1 MSTTDVIAII
11 CYVLATLVAFVFCA
25 IYLTRSEFMP
35 YHGEAVELPW
45 REVDPKHQI
54 LILALMRVSGGGWLA
69 TGISM
74 AFLLAFP
81 FRSGEAWSLFA
92 LPLVGLTAAIT
103 TLYGALF
110 VKKNSQA
117 NPPVGLLGAAILTIL
132 IGFVL
137 SII

>member
-11 CYVLATLVAFVFCA
+11 CYGLATLVAFVFCA

-35 YHGEAVELPW
+35 YHGDAVELPW
-45 REVDPKHQI
+45 SEVDSKHQI
-54 LILALMRVSGGGWLA
+54 LILALMRASGGGWLA

-81 FRSGEAWSLFA
+81 FRSGETWSVFA
-92 LPLVGLTAAIT
+92 LPLVGLSAAIS
-103 TLYGALF
+103 TLYAALF

-117 NPPVGLLGAAILTIL
+117 NPPAGLVGAAILSIL
-132 IGFVL
+132 LGFVL
-137 SII
+137 SIV